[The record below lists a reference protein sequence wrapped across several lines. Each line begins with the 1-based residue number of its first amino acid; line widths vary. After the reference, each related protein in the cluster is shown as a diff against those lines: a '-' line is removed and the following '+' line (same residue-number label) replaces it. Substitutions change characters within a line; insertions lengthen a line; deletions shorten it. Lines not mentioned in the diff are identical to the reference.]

1 MKYKKNLSTILA
13 AAMTLALSAQTYERP
28 TMGWSSWKTY
38 RVNISAD
45 LIMKQADAIAIG
57 NCLFILLASL
67 TDWNKITI
75 TK

>member
-28 TMGWSSWKTY
+28 TMGWSLWNTY

-45 LIMKQADAIAIG
+45 LIMKQADAIAMG